1 MLLSRRTL
9 VAAISALAILLPG
22 GAVWADDR
30 PDLIV
35 AVPKI
40 ARGLEP
46 GIRSGNVDL
55 RTTHSVFDTLIRRD
69 FVAQAETGSAVM
81 VPGLA
86 TSWEQISPTEMV
98 LELRDDVTWHDGTP
112 FTSED
117 VVFSFGPERVFG
129 EGAPVRAVIS
139 TLGQLESV
147 EAMGPHAVKLTWA
160 KPDPIMIHR
169 LANKGSPIVQKAAY
183 MAFAKDGVPASEW
196 MKEATDALMWN
207 PVGTGPFKFEEVEAG
222 EFIRLVSNDDYFVGP
237 PAVASVTFVE
247 VPEVSTRIAGLVS
260 GEYDIAINL
269 TPDQLPV
276 LERYDDIQFKSVSRE
291 NSHVV
296 TFNTAHPM
304 LQDRR
309 LRQALS
315 LGINRQELV
324 DTIWAGT
331 TTVAQGPQLTSFNEM
346 FDDGIPGF
354 AYDPEKA
361 KALLAEAGYPD
372 GFSFGLKCP
381 NNRYLND
388 EAVCQ
393 AVVGMLAQV
402 GITAELDAMPVQNYW
417 PELREDN
424 FDMYL
429 LGWSPGTF
437 DAEHPIRFLAT
448 TPNEEKKLGSWNF
461 GGFSNARIDALLPLI
476 QSEIDDVKRQTMLDE
491 VTQILQDEVAY
502 VPLYVQPL
510 VWGAKANIDLTQR
523 PDNFFILRWVT
534 VN

>member
-9 VAAISALAILLPG
+9 VAALSALAILLPG

-35 AVPKI
+35 AVPKL

-207 PVGTGPFKFEEVEAG
+207 PVGTGPFKFEEVKAG
-222 EFIRLVSNDDYFVGP
+222 ESIRLVSNDDYFMGP

-309 LRQALS
+309 IRQALS

-346 FDDGIPGF
+346 FDDGIPDF

-361 KALLAEAGYPD
+361 KALLAEAGYD
-372 GFSFGLKCP
+372 GDPIVL
-381 NNRYLND
+381 RYVPFYYTLGN
-388 EAVCQ
+388 EAV
-393 AVVGMLAQV
+393 
-402 GITAELDAMPVQNYW
+402 
-417 PELREDN
+417 
-424 FDMYL
+424 
-429 LGWSPGTF
+429 
-437 DAEHPIRFLAT
+437 
-448 TPNEEKKLGSWNF
+448 
-461 GGFSNARIDALLPLI
+461 
-476 QSEIDDVKRQTMLDE
+476 
-491 VTQILQDEVAY
+491 QILQEMWTDIGVTVELEPMEGFKQMRSPEAMVYTWSNTWRFPDPLGQLAVSYGPDSAIQTRYGYWSNDRFNELMNTLETTVDLDTRRAAFAEAADIYLTEV
-502 VPLYVQPL
+502 PSTFLYHPADIYAMRAGIEYTPTPQF
-510 VWGAKANIDLTQR
+510 WEDFR
-523 PDNFFILRWVT
+523 PDNLRLAVG
-534 VN
+534 N

>member
-207 PVGTGPFKFEEVEAG
+207 PVGTGPFKFEEVKAG
-222 EFIRLVSNDDYFVGP
+222 ESIRLVSNDDYFMGP

-309 LRQALS
+309 IRQALS

-331 TTVAQGPQLTSFNEM
+331 TTVAQGPQLTSFNAM

-361 KALLAEAGYPD
+361 KALLAEAGYD
-372 GFSFGLKCP
+372 GDPIVL
-381 NNRYLND
+381 RYVPFYYTLGN
-388 EAVCQ
+388 EAV
-393 AVVGMLAQV
+393 
-402 GITAELDAMPVQNYW
+402 
-417 PELREDN
+417 
-424 FDMYL
+424 
-429 LGWSPGTF
+429 
-437 DAEHPIRFLAT
+437 
-448 TPNEEKKLGSWNF
+448 
-461 GGFSNARIDALLPLI
+461 
-476 QSEIDDVKRQTMLDE
+476 
-491 VTQILQDEVAY
+491 QILQEMWTDIGVTVELEPMEGFKQMRSPEAMVYTWSNTWRFPDPLGQLAVSYGPDSAIQTRYGYWSNDRFNELMNTLETTVDLDTRRAAFAEAADIYLTEV
-502 VPLYVQPL
+502 PSTFLYHPADIYAMRAGIEYTPTPQF
-510 VWGAKANIDLTQR
+510 WEDFR
-523 PDNFFILRWVT
+523 PDNLRLAVG
-534 VN
+534 N

>member
-207 PVGTGPFKFEEVEAG
+207 PVGTGPFKFEEVKAG
-222 EFIRLVSNDDYFVGP
+222 EFIRLVSNDDYFMGP

-309 LRQALS
+309 IRQALS

-361 KALLAEAGYPD
+361 KALLAEAGYD
-372 GFSFGLKCP
+372 GDPIVL
-381 NNRYLND
+381 RYVPFYYTLGN
-388 EAVCQ
+388 EAV
-393 AVVGMLAQV
+393 
-402 GITAELDAMPVQNYW
+402 
-417 PELREDN
+417 
-424 FDMYL
+424 
-429 LGWSPGTF
+429 
-437 DAEHPIRFLAT
+437 
-448 TPNEEKKLGSWNF
+448 
-461 GGFSNARIDALLPLI
+461 
-476 QSEIDDVKRQTMLDE
+476 
-491 VTQILQDEVAY
+491 QILQEMWTDIGVTVELEPMEGFKQMRSPEAMVYTWSNTWRFPDPLGQLAVSYGPDSAIQTRYGYWSNDRFNELMNTLETTVDLDTRRAAFAEAADIYLTEV
-502 VPLYVQPL
+502 PSTFLYHPADIYAMRAGIEYTPTPQF
-510 VWGAKANIDLTQR
+510 WEDFR
-523 PDNFFILRWVT
+523 PDNLRLAVG
-534 VN
+534 N